1 MYVLLYIYVRRIEY
15 FKDDEILILE
25 IRLGFL
31 YLFLFEFLWKFYRK
45 VEVKNKRCCMEFGLY
60 YFEGL

>member
-45 VEVKNKRCCMEFGLY
+45 VEVKK
-60 YFEGL
+60 